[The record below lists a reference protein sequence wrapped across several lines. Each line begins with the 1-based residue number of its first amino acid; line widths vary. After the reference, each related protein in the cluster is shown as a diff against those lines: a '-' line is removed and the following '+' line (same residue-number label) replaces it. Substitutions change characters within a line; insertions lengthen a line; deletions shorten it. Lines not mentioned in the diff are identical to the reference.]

1 VRYSFGKKF
10 DDYTKKF
17 IRYGLK
23 TLSEDL
29 GKIATIITAR
39 RKQTMLSTVNL
50 TQRYGKRVLFDKIN
64 QTLDVGKRY
73 GLIGANGAGKSTF
86 MKILAGEIEP
96 SEGEVQLQPGLKLG
110 MLSQN
115 QYAFEDFT
123 LKDAVLYGNKKLYDA
138 QKEKE
143 KLYMEGDFE
152 SDEVNN
158 RLAELEMICADEDPT
173 YESDV
178 KIEKLLTTLG
188 FPVEQHNDL
197 MSSLTGGDKFKILLA
212 QVLFL
217 KPDVLLLQVL
227 FLKPDV
233 LLLDEPTNN
242 LDMETIAWLEE
253 ELKRHEGTLLVI
265 SHDRHFLNGVVTH
278 ILDLDFQTIREFTG
292 NYDEWY
298 IAANLMAKQAE
309 ADRSKALK
317 EKEELEKF
325 IARFSANAS
334 KAKQATS
341 RQKQLDKLDV
351 GEIKLS
357 SRRDPSIMFRPHRDI
372 GNEVLEVN
380 ELSKSYGDEKVFENI
395 SFKVNKGD
403 KIALIGANGVG
414 KTTLLE
420 ILMGN
425 LEPDSGSYSWGQ
437 TITTSYFPQNTTDI
451 VTGDV
456 ELPQWIQGFD
466 AKWHID
472 DIRKT
477 LGRMLFSGEEQKKK
491 VDACSGGE
499 KHRVMMSKMMM
510 DSANF
515 LVMDEPNNHLDLE
528 AIVSLGE
535 ALHRYEGGAIVVS
548 HDRELIDAFA
558 NRIIKLNE
566 DGTMIDFEGNYEEF
580 VEKYG
585 KH

>member
-1 VRYSFGKKF
+1 
-10 DDYTKKF
+10 
-17 IRYGLK
+17 
-23 TLSEDL
+23 
-29 GKIATIITAR
+29 
-39 RKQTMLSTVNL
+39 MLSTVNL

-64 QTLDVGKRY
+64 ITLDVGKRY

-86 MKILAGEIEP
+86 MKILAGQIEQ
-96 SEGEVQLQPGLKLG
+96 SEGEVQLQPSLKLG

-115 QYAFEDFT
+115 QYAFKEFT
-123 LKDAVLYGNKKLYDA
+123 LTDAVLYGNKKLFDA

-152 SDEVNN
+152 DDAVNA
-158 RLAELEMICADEDPT
+158 RLGELEMICADEDPT

-178 KIEKLLTTLG
+178 KIEKLLQSLG
-188 FPVEQHNDL
+188 FGIEQHSEL

-217 KPDVLLLQVL
+217 KPDVLLL
-227 FLKPDV
+227 
-233 LLLDEPTNN
+233 DEPTNN
-242 LDMETIAWLEE
+242 LDMETISWLES

-278 ILDLDFQTIREFTG
+278 ILDLDFQNIREFTG

-298 IAANLMAKQAE
+298 IAANLIAKQAQT
-309 ADRSKALK
+309 DRSKALK
-317 EKEELEKF
+317 EKEELEGF

-351 GEIKLS
+351 QAIQLS
-357 SRRDPSIMFRPHRDI
+357 SRRDPSIMFKPHRDI
-372 GNEVLEVN
+372 GNEILEV
-380 ELSKSYGDEKVFENI
+380 EAITKSYDGEQVLQGVD
-395 SFKVNKGD
+395 FKINQGD
-403 KIALIGANGVG
+403 KIALIGGNGVG
-414 KTTLLE
+414 KTTLLK
-420 ILMGN
+420 ILM
-425 LEPDSGSYSWGQ
+425 EQEKADSGRFKWGQ
-437 TITTSYFPQNTTDI
+437 TITHSYFPQNTTDI
-451 VTGDV
+451 VVGDE

-466 AKWHID
+466 VKWHID

-477 LGRMLFSGEEQKKK
+477 LGRMLFSGEEQKKHI
-491 VDACSGGE
+491 DACSGGE
-499 KHRVMMSKMMM
+499 KHRVMLSKMMM

-515 LVMDEPNNHLDLE
+515 LVLDEPNNHLDLE
-528 AIVSLGE
+528 AIVALGE
-535 ALHRYEGGAIVVS
+535 ALHNYKGGVICVS

-566 DGTMIDFEGNYEEF
+566 DGSMIDFEGNYESF
-580 VEKYG
+580 VEQYG
-585 KH
+585 N

>member
-1 VRYSFGKKF
+1 
-10 DDYTKKF
+10 
-17 IRYGLK
+17 
-23 TLSEDL
+23 
-29 GKIATIITAR
+29 
-39 RKQTMLSTVNL
+39 MLSTVNL

-64 QTLDVGKRY
+64 ITLDAGKRY

-86 MKILAGEIEP
+86 MKILAGELEP
-96 SEGEVQLQPGLKLG
+96 SDGEVQLQPGLKLG

-188 FPVEQHNDL
+188 FPVEQHDEL

-217 KPDVLLLQVL
+217 KPDVLLL
-227 FLKPDV
+227 
-233 LLLDEPTNN
+233 DEPTNN
-242 LDMETIAWLEE
+242 LDMETIAWLEQ

-278 ILDLDFQTIREFTG
+278 ILDLDFQNIREFTG

-298 IAANLMAKQAE
+298 IAANLISKQAQ

-351 GEIKLS
+351 QEIKLS
-357 SRRDPSIMFRPHRDI
+357 SRRDPSIMFKPHREI
-372 GNEVLEVN
+372 GNEVLEVGN
-380 ELSKSYGDEKVFENI
+380 LSKSYDGEKVFENL
-395 SFKVNKGD
+395 SFKINKGD

-425 LEPDSGSYSWGQ
+425 LDADSGKFNWGQ
-437 TITTSYFPQNTTDI
+437 TITTTYFPQNTTD
-451 VTGDV
+451 VVVGDE

-466 AKWHID
+466 PKWHID

-491 VDACSGGE
+491 IDACSGGE
-499 KHRVMMSKMMM
+499 KHRIMLSKMMM

-515 LVMDEPNNHLDLE
+515 LVLDEPDNHLDLE
-528 AIVSLGE
+528 AIVALGE
-535 ALHRYEGGAIVVS
+535 ALHNYQGGVVCVS

-566 DGTMIDFEGNYEEF
+566 DGSVIDFEGNYEEF
-580 VEKYG
+580 VEQ
-585 KH
+585 HEN